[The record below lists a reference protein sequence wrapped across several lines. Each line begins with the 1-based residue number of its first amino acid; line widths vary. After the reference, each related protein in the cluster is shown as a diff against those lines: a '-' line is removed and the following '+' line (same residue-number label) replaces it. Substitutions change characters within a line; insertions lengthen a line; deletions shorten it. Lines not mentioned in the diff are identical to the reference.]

1 MLFRLEGQGDSPCSK
16 RESLL
21 SKQTNETR
29 RQKPHLTWSYLMNFP
44 CFSSNPQTPSLFH
57 TRSLHCAP
65 TNQKSQTDF
74 YPLCVLLPSQKK
86 PAASL
91 RSMWRLSFPTPILT
105 PSPPSSNRTVGLLSG
120 RGRWHWAGGE
130 CTSAPNKKTKL
141 CLSVTK
147 PGQLSL
153 LRSPFQ
159 FWNSLYAY
167 PAWYPFIQ
175 RYLTFDSFNQTA
187 IILVFK
193 ENFRPRRFL
202 EVLKSLSIR
211 GTKTVKD

>member
-57 TRSLHCAP
+57 TRSLQGAP

-74 YPLCVLLPSQKK
+74 YPLCVLLPSQKNLQ
-86 PAASL
+86 PAWDPCEDCL
-91 RSMWRLSFPTPILT
+91 FQPLY
-105 PSPPSSNRTVGLLSG
+105 SPPSPTPSNCTVGLLSG

-159 FWNSLYAY
+159 FWDSLYAY
-167 PAWYPFIQ
+167 P
-175 RYLTFDSFNQTA
+175 RVLSFRGIWLLA
-187 IILVFK
+187 V
-193 ENFRPRRFL
+193 
-202 EVLKSLSIR
+202 SI
-211 GTKTVKD
+211 K